1 MYNTFNQN
9 SKGSLLL
16 DGWGG
21 GGGGLNALYLDL
33 TIILAYEDNFLS
45 TCKRMQQLDTLK
57 Y

>member
-16 DGWGG
+16 DGWG

>member
-16 DGWGG
+16 DGWGGG

-33 TIILAYEDNFLS
+33 TIILAYEDNFL
-45 TCKRMQQLDTLK
+45 R
-57 Y
+57 YF